1 MEKITLRVFLTSMV
15 LCASGVLT
23 GIWFEGKIP
32 EAFFKFPAT
41 FFVIGFGSFLVWVTR
56 IVYRFLEK

>member
-1 MEKITLRVFLTSMV
+1 MV
-15 LCASGVLT
+15 LCASGVLA

-41 FFVIGFGSFLVWVTR
+41 FFIIGFGSFILWATR

>member
-1 MEKITLRVFLTSMV
+1 MEKISLRVFLTCMV
-15 LCASGVLT
+15 LCASGVLM
-23 GIWFEGKIP
+23 GIWFEERIP

-41 FFVIGFGSFLVWVTR
+41 FFIVGFGSFLIWTTR